1 LFVGKIPDF
10 NLEKFAYCLKF
21 ENVKFDLTLQL
32 EEQGFNHVTTR
43 PVILDEYYKPIVES
57 EKI

>member
-1 LFVGKIPDF
+1 MLNEKGLFVGKIPDF

-32 EEQGFNHVTTR
+32 EEQGFNHVTT
-43 PVILDEYYKPIVES
+43 
-57 EKI
+57 